1 MKTQHEN
8 KDGNG
13 KKQGMSP
20 KIIEFFFCFF
30 AKETRKGVMG
40 IKLEGGIM
48 LFDLILQVEGIQRT
62 FCSKD

>member
-20 KIIEFFFCFF
+20 KIIEFFFVVFLL
-30 AKETRKGVMG
+30 RKQGR
-40 IKLEGGIM
+40 E
-48 LFDLILQVEGIQRT
+48 
-62 FCSKD
+62 